1 MNGTSLT
8 TSIGLF
14 AAAFVASAFGVAL
27 FTRWSQNRGLFDVPN
42 ERSSHSAPTPRG
54 GGLIVVLVAL
64 SGYLMI
70 GLALGLPVSWGYLA
84 GAALVAA
91 VSWLDDLYSLP
102 FWSRLIFHVVAAGIL
117 MWDVG
122 FWTDLSIPLVAGN
135 VSLGDIA
142 GVLLTSI
149 WVVWL
154 LNAYNFMDG
163 IDGIAGAQA
172 LLAGFGWFIVGLLS
186 EAPFVA
192 GLGLLLAAASA
203 GFLLHNWHPARVFM
217 GDAGSGFFGFLFAAL
232 PLVSATRN
240 DTLWL
245 CAGLLMWPF
254 LADTAVTL
262 LRRASRGENVLSAHR
277 SHFYQRLVLTGRSHR
292 YVALLYAGLAALGG
306 LAAVSLIYGSTAALV
321 GSITAIAAAAL
332 AVWWNVRSREAS
344 PGGLDHA
351 RV

>member
-1 MNGTSLT
+1 MNPSLYSDMPPAILIAAVAAAT
-8 TSIGLF
+8 VTGALTPLF
-14 AAAFVASAFGVAL
+14 ASWARRRNYL
-27 FTRWSQNRGLFDVPN
+27 DVPN
-42 ERSSHSAPTPRG
+42 HRSSHVVATPRIG
-54 GGLIVVLVAL
+54 GIALVLGVLGGVVVLYL
-64 SGYLMI
+64 SGN
-70 GLALGLPVSWGYLA
+70 GLGVGLPPVLA
-84 GAALVAA
+84 GALAIALLGLVDDFQHLSALVRLAVQTAVAIAVVMTSGDAA
-91 VSWLDDLYSLP
+91 LPGLASPMAGALTVLWL
-102 FWSRLIFHVVAAGIL
+102 V
-117 MWDVG
+117 
-122 FWTDLSIPLVAGN
+122 T
-135 VSLGDIA
+135 
-142 GVLLTSI
+142 LT
-149 WVVWL
+149 
-154 LNAYNFMDG
+154 NAFNFMDG

-172 LLAGFGWFIVGLLS
+172 LLAGFGWLTVGLLS
-186 EAPFVA
+186 DAPSVA
-192 GLGLLLAAASA
+192 ALGLLLAAASA

-262 LRRASRGENVLSAHR
+262 LRRASRGENVLSPHR

-306 LAAVSLIYGSTAALV
+306 LAAVSLISGSTAALV
-321 GSITAIAAAAL
+321 LSIAAMAAAAL

-344 PGGLDHA
+344 PGGLDRA

>member
-1 MNGTSLT
+1 VNPSLYSDMRPAIFLAAVAAAILT
-8 TSIGLF
+8 GVLTPLF
-14 AAAFVASAFGVAL
+14 ASWARRRNYL
-27 FTRWSQNRGLFDVPN
+27 DVPN
-42 ERSSHSAPTPRG
+42 HRSSHVVATPRTG
-54 GGLIVVLVAL
+54 GIALVLGVLGGVVVLYL
-64 SGYLMI
+64 FGSGL
-70 GLALGLPVSWGYLA
+70 GVGLPPVLA
-84 GAALVAA
+84 GALAIALLGLVDDFQHLSALVRLAVQTAVAIAVVMTSGDAA
-91 VSWLDDLYSLP
+91 LPGLPSPMAGAVTVLWL
-102 FWSRLIFHVVAAGIL
+102 V
-117 MWDVG
+117 
-122 FWTDLSIPLVAGN
+122 T
-135 VSLGDIA
+135 
-142 GVLLTSI
+142 LT
-149 WVVWL
+149 
-154 LNAYNFMDG
+154 NAFNFMDG